1 MKQRAKLSTKS
12 GDTLGI
18 QVQDLDGTV
27 DEDDPKSPSSPRK
40 LSTKDAYRSPSST
53 SSSDMNK
60 DQKAIFRPPIAAGC
74 VGRGWGTMSTTGR
87 VAANLTLTLVR
98 ASLKHW
104 FLVCTALSI
113 VLAQARPW
121 LGSDF
126 GPLKP
131 QVTVKYGAI
140 MSIFF
145 ISGVTMRTEAMWE
158 TFKDWRQHVFIQ
170 SFSLVASP
178 LLVRCLLVPALRYG
192 AAGWM
197 PEPLVQGFM
206 VVGCMPPPVSTS
218 VMLTKAAAGN
228 EASAVFNSALGS
240 FLGVVLTPLLLLW
253 LVDPNATGE
262 EAEGELGLLD
272 NGGEVSSPS
281 PNSSRATHD
290 SGGGETKG
298 SDAALL
304 LNIMKELSVTVVA
317 PLMAGQ
323 LLRSHSKTSFVGKAA
338 DQWKP
343 QLGVFSSL
351 TLLLIIYTTFC
362 NTFCQGTCH
371 HGEHNDHHH
380 LYSGDDD
387 YDAGSQISADSA
399 ASSAAAASALSSSP
413 SFAVATSGGSTGA
426 AAAAAAAAVAAA
438 THGLRSGRHLL
449 VVAASMLSGELSG
462 GDVAPHARQ
471 VPPLP
476 GMAPPL
482 QSPFPERAGGRDL
495 KSVGLRGGAL
505 GEVSLRGRFEA
516 AAHALRS
523 KEEAVAHASSLLF
536 AAEGGEA
543 VAQQQEQEQEPQQER
558 QQQKVPPLPPTAP
571 LSLSTSFPERAGGRD
586 LKSVGLRGG
595 ALGEV
600 SLRGRFEAAA
610 HALRSKEEAV
620 AHASSL
626 LFAAARGG
634 SGGAATGAGAGA
646 TTGAATAESGEG
658 LHREGMSADAASGAH
673 SGRSRRSSSSG
684 EGAAKGV
691 GGEAGVFDQISTS
704 VLLGTSALVVA
715 LQLVYMY
722 TVFQLATNAHKVCG
736 GSSGSRGESGSGS
749 GNGSGSG
756 LSGDGDKSSDKGKE
770 DSNGKKGFTRA
781 DVVSVLFSSVHKS
794 LTLGIPVLKIVFKD
808 SKSLPLLSMPLL
820 MYHPIQI
827 VLGGLAAPSLKAWV
841 LAESPPSAASS
852 PSDDG
857 GGPSDG
863 EMGMLPPTREGI
875 EASSGT
881 LLPLHAFEN

>member
-317 PLMAGQ
+317 PLVAGQ

-482 QSPFPERAGGRDL
+482 QSP
-495 KSVGLRGGAL
+495 
-505 GEVSLRGRFEA
+505 
-516 AAHALRS
+516 
-523 KEEAVAHASSLLF
+523 
-536 AAEGGEA
+536 
-543 VAQQQEQEQEPQQER
+543 
-558 QQQKVPPLPPTAP
+558 
-571 LSLSTSFPERAGGRD
+571 FPERAGGRD